1 MNRFSGR
8 LKELRIQHGMT
19 QGELAMR
26 IGVSK
31 SSVNMYERGE
41 REPGLETIGAIA
53 DCFRVNVD
61 SLLGRETE
69 PAAGSA
75 QGDSRLER
83 IEKIIRDIDEGK
95 SPGYGFVV
103 GFGSKGEAIR
113 EISDEKYRKI
123 QQILALIDGEK
134 SEKK

>member
-26 IGVSK
+26 MGVPK

-69 PAAGSA
+69 PAARSPDADGFSKNTA
-75 QGDSRLER
+75 RALKSWRSSRLIHR
-83 IEKIIRDIDEGK
+83 
-95 SPGYGFVV
+95 F
-103 GFGSKGEAIR
+103 
-113 EISDEKYRKI
+113 
-123 QQILALIDGEK
+123 
-134 SEKK
+134 